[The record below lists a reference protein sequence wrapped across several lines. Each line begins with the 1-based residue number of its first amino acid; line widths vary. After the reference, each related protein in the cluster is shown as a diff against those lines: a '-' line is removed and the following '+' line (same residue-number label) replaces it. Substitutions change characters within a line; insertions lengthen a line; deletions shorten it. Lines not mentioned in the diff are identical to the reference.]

1 MIYEVQA
8 PDGSILEI
16 EGPEGAS
23 EADIL
28 AAANDLYVQQTAQSQ
43 LLELQGGMAEP
54 SERPEPTMGERLV
67 GAGEAALTTAT
78 AATSGAGGMIRGT
91 LYQLADEIASGAF
104 GSQEAAQRIKER
116 AEELA
121 AEYTYAPRTETGQ
134 EYVETI
140 SEIGEQL
147 TPLAG
152 LAPQMGALA
161 QTSRSAA
168 QAARAATR
176 APTEAAGTALAAME
190 EAAPQAAQ
198 VVRGGVERARRGVEA
213 VEEGVERGIEQVRQA
228 RQEEQQKKLALFQE
242 EPDSVEIVE
251 ERLVNNQVVP
261 DVEASE
267 TIRQGWTPGVIA
279 TVKASSPLDKR
290 KMTQSLNI
298 FLEGKKSERFRA
310 LNRPSDV
317 VGETILTRVQY
328 LENQNKEAGQKI
340 SKVANEDLRGM
351 TVDFAP
357 AIENFENAL
366 SKIGVSI
373 EFKDGIAVP
382 NLRGSDVQ
390 GDKASQRVLKVVL
403 ERLTDREPGQ
413 MPDAY
418 DVHRLKQ
425 YLDTQVSWD
434 QKQKEPLAGKTERV
448 VKELRTELNN
458 ILRSKSEN
466 YAEANTQ
473 YSNTIS
479 ALDAIQ
485 DAVGK
490 KVDFSS
496 ENAAKA
502 FGTALRKILSNY
514 NSRTLMIDAID
525 KVNEIA
531 SQYGMKI
538 NDDII
543 NQLIF
548 VNEIDRMFGAVAS
561 GTFKGQIEQALK
573 TGLDIARSSAAEKA
587 MQLSITAAERARG
600 INEEN
605 AIKAIKDLLER
616 DKKEKV
622 QKNIELF
629 EDVRSRNPD
638 GEG

>member
-8 PDGSILEI
+8 PDGTILEI
-16 EGPEGAS
+16 EGPENAS

-28 AAANDLYVQQTAQSQ
+28 AAANDLYVQRTAQSQ

-54 SERPEPTMGERLV
+54 SADRTIGEKIV

-78 AATSGAGGMIRGT
+78 AATSGAGGMILGT
-91 LYQLADEIASGAF
+91 LYQLADEIASGEF
-104 GSQEAAQRIKER
+104 GSQEAAQRIKQR

-121 AEYTYAPRTETGQ
+121 AEYTYTPRTEVGQ
-134 EYVETI
+134 EYVEAVG
-140 SEIGEQL
+140 EVGEQL
-147 TPLAG
+147 APLAG
-152 LAPQMGALA
+152 LTPQMGAIA

-168 QAARAATR
+168 QAARAAAR
-176 APTEAAGTALAAME
+176 APAEAAGAGLAAIE

-198 VVRGGVERARRGVEA
+198 AVRGGVERARRGVEA
-213 VEEGVERGIEQVRQA
+213 VEEGVEQVRQI
-228 RQEEQQKKLALFQE
+228 RQEDRQKKLELFRE

-251 ERLVNNQVVP
+251 ERLVNNQIVP

-279 TVKASSPLDKR
+279 TVKASTPIDQK
-290 KMTQSLNI
+290 KMTQMLNI
-298 FLEGKKSERFRA
+298 WQEGQKSERFRA
-310 LNRPSDV
+310 LNRPSDI
-317 VGETILTRVQY
+317 VGGSLLNRV
-328 LENQNKEAGQKI
+328 EFIKNKNKEAAKEI
-340 SKVANEDLRGM
+340 SRVANQELRG
-351 TVDFAP
+351 TPVDFSP
-357 AIENFENAL
+357 AIESFENAL

-403 ERLTDREPGQ
+403 ERLTDRKPGEI
-413 MPDAY
+413 PDAY

-434 QKQKEPLAGKTERV
+434 QKQKEPLAGKTERI
-448 VKELRTELNN
+448 VKGLRTELNE
-458 ILRSKSEN
+458 ILRSKSDA
-466 YAEANTQ
+466 YAQANTQ
-473 YSNTIS
+473 YAETIS
-479 ALDAIQ
+479 ALDALQ

-490 KVDFSS
+490 RIDFESKS
-496 ENAAKA
+496 AEQA
-502 FGTALRKILSNY
+502 FGTALRKVLSNY
-514 NSRTLMIDAID
+514 NTRTLIIDAID
-525 KVNEIA
+525 RADAIA
-531 SQYGMKI
+531 AQYGMKL

-548 VNEIDRMFGAVAS
+548 VNEIDRMFGAVAP

-587 MQLSITAAERARG
+587 MQMAMSAAEKARG

-605 AIKAIKDLLER
+605 AIKAIKQLLER
-616 DKKEKV
+616 AKKEKV

-638 GEG
+638 ANGEV

>member
-8 PDGSILEI
+8 PDGTILEI

-54 SERPEPTMGERLV
+54 TGRPERTMAEKAI

-91 LYQLADEIASGAF
+91 LYQLANEIASGEF
-104 GSQEAAQRIKER
+104 GSQEAAQRIKQR

-121 AEYTYAPRTETGQ
+121 AEYTYSPRTEAGQ
-134 EYVETI
+134 EYVEAVG
-140 SEIGEQL
+140 EVGEQL
-147 TPLAG
+147 APLAG
-152 LAPQMGALA
+152 LTPQMGAIA

-176 APTEAAGTALAAME
+176 APAEAAGAGLAAIE

-198 VVRGGVERARRGVEA
+198 AVRGGVERARRGVEA
-213 VEEGVERGIEQVRQA
+213 VEEGVEQVRQI
-228 RQEEQQKKLALFQE
+228 RQEDRQKKLELFRE

-251 ERLVNNQVVP
+251 ERLVNNQIVP

-279 TVKASSPLDKR
+279 TVKASTPIDQK
-290 KMTQSLNI
+290 KMTQMLNI
-298 FLEGKKSERFRA
+298 WQEGQKSERFRA
-310 LNRPSDV
+310 LNRPSDI
-317 VGETILTRVQY
+317 VGASLLSRVQF
-328 LENQNKEAGQKI
+328 LEKQNKEAGQKI
-340 SKVANEDLRGM
+340 ARVANEELRG
-351 TVDFAP
+351 TPVDFAP
-357 AIENFENAL
+357 AIESFENAL
-366 SKIGVSI
+366 SKIGVGI
-373 EFKDGIAVP
+373 EFKNGVAVP

-403 ERLTDREPGQ
+403 ERLTDREPGE

-434 QKQKEPLAGKTERV
+434 QKQKEPLAGKTERI
-448 VKELRTELNN
+448 VKDLRTELNN
-458 ILRSKSEN
+458 ILRSKSQE
-466 YAEANTQ
+466 YAEANTRF
-473 YSNTIS
+473 SDTVG
-479 ALDAIQ
+479 ALNDLQ

-490 KVDFSS
+490 RIDFGSKS
-496 ENAAKA
+496 AEQA
-502 FGTALRKILSNY
+502 FGTALRKVLSNY
-514 NSRTLMIDAID
+514 NTRTLIIDAID
-525 KVNEIA
+525 KADQIA

-548 VNEIDRMFGAVAS
+548 VNEIDRMFGAVAP

-587 MQLSITAAERARG
+587 MQLAMSAAEKARG

-605 AIKAIKDLLER
+605 AIKAIKQLLER
-616 DKKEKV
+616 AKKEKV

-638 GEG
+638 ANGEV